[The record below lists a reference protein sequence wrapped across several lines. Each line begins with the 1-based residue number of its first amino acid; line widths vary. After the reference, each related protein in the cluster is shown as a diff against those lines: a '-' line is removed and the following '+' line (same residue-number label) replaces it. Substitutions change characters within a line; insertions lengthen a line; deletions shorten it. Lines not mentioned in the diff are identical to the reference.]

1 MDQSN
6 QWLIINQANKVGSIS
21 DMHSYT
27 PEQVNHSV
35 ADLQVLSTNCQR
47 YGTGYMECKWQ
58 YQKLNEDP

>member
-35 ADLQVLSTNCQR
+35 ADLQVLSTNCQG
-47 YGTGYMECKWQ
+47 YGAGYM
-58 YQKLNEDP
+58 

>member
-6 QWLIINQANKVGSIS
+6 KWLIINQANKVSSIS

-47 YGTGYMECKWQ
+47 YGTRYTCNANGSIK
-58 YQKLNEDP
+58 NEDP